1 MECHKIVNVLVKR
14 VDSFKNLTINI
25 LCTLEDTRV
34 LYRMVLVCITM
45 VTCSYFVGVHVDA
58 VLGGVVGN
66 VVSLFP
72 VAFITRHDKRR
83 GKNATLLLEN
93 GAE

>member
-1 MECHKIVNVLVKR
+1 MSLSRELTHLKI
-14 VDSFKNLTINI
+14 LTINI

-58 VLGGVVGN
+58 VLGSVVGN

-93 GAE
+93 RAE

>member
-1 MECHKIVNVLVKR
+1 
-14 VDSFKNLTINI
+14 
-25 LCTLEDTRV
+25 
-34 LYRMVLVCITM
+34 M

-93 GAE
+93 RAE